1 MSKIAAAYKIIRKP
15 FLVMNFLTH
24 QGYFLNIFIN
34 ETDLINKMG
43 GLVDIFFLL
52 DIFVLLIKLTR
63 LKLTHYG
70 I

>member
-1 MSKIAAAYKIIRKP
+1 
-15 FLVMNFLTH
+15 MNFLIY
-24 QGYFLNIFIN
+24 QQCFLNIFIN
-34 ETDLINKMG
+34 EADLINKTG

-52 DIFVLLIKLTR
+52 DIFALLIKLTR

>member
-1 MSKIAAAYKIIRKP
+1 MSKIAVAHKIIRKP

-34 ETDLINKMG
+34 ETDLINKTG

-52 DIFVLLIKLTR
+52 DIFALLITLTR

>member
-1 MSKIAAAYKIIRKP
+1 MSKIAAAHKIIRKP

-34 ETDLINKMG
+34 ETDLINKTG
-43 GLVDIFFLL
+43 GLVDIFFIRYLR
-52 DIFVLLIKLTR
+52 IVNQINAAKF
-63 LKLTHYG
+63 THYG

>member
-1 MSKIAAAYKIIRKP
+1 MSKIAAAHKIIRKP

-34 ETDLINKMG
+34 EMDLINKTG

-52 DIFVLLIKLTR
+52 DIFALIIKLTR
-63 LKLTHYG
+63 LKLTYYG

>member
-1 MSKIAAAYKIIRKP
+1 MSKIAAAHKIIRKP

-24 QGYFLNIFIN
+24 QEYFLNIFIN
-34 ETDLINKMG
+34 ETDLINKTG

-52 DIFVLLIKLTR
+52 DIFALIIKLTR